1 MEGAD
6 SPPVTPDGRGRNER
20 GLLTPARAVLH
31 SEIRGVPALP
41 EMATAAATDGNAPPP
56 PPGDGDGAARAA
68 ANLAANVDMLGNDGL
83 VGAAVA
89 LQLARLQRTCT
100 SQSFMFQL
108 GRRSIETLFTIDDD
122 DEDEETAAHATAH
135 GRFDGI
141 LSLLS
146 SDDFSS
152 HLDKY
157 IFVQLIGHS
166 IEQKS
171 TAKHIERWA
180 ELIDVN
186 TTLGVLMFDDRFA
199 KLNIAIRDASL
210 STMATATTAAA
221 PVAAAGTMKVTSHR
235 PELPKLKN
243 VHLES
248 NSATHRQ
255 LRTMINPELKRRR
268 AL

>member
-41 EMATAAATDGNAPPP
+41 EMAAAATDAEQVAPPP
-56 PPGDGDGAARAA
+56 PPGDGDGAARAT
-68 ANLAANVDMLGNDGL
+68 ANLTANVDMLGNDGL

-108 GRRSIETLFTIDDD
+108 GRRSIETLCTIDDD

-146 SDDFSS
+146 SDDFST

-166 IEQKS
+166 
-171 TAKHIERWA
+171 
-180 ELIDVN
+180 
-186 TTLGVLMFDDRFA
+186 VLV
-199 KLNIAIRDASL
+199 K
-210 STMATATTAAA
+210 
-221 PVAAAGTMKVTSHR
+221 P
-235 PELPKLKN
+235 
-243 VHLES
+243 
-248 NSATHRQ
+248 
-255 LRTMINPELKRRR
+255 
-268 AL
+268 